1 MQSTSKAPIEKQKPP
16 DTDLGT
22 KTHLVY
28 AVVVDQG
35 QLYTDL
41 TRKFPVRSSNGNSYV
56 MVCYIYDCNYVKVT
70 PMKSRSASEWV
81 KAYDSVHQEL
91 TVKGFKPQIQTLDNE
106 ASAALKNFFTV
117 NDIAYQL
124 VPPHC
129 HRCNAAERAI
139 RTFKEHF
146 VAGLSSVEPSFPLHL
161 WDRLLPQAEITL
173 NLLQTSRVHPQ
184 LSAAAH
190 FHGLVDYNKT
200 AFAPP
205 GCKIIAH
212 EKPGKRRTWA
222 PHGQHGYS
230 LGPAMHHYRCK
241 NVYISTTASERIV
254 DTLEFFP
261 HNSQMPQLSSTDR
274 LLMAAKD
281 MTDALQNP
289 HPEVPFSSVGDD
301 TIAALTDLVAIFKL
315 KLRQTPS
322 PATQAAP
329 AKVVQRRSLAPTSN
343 QIFKSPMPIARHTR
357 SQTTIHTQD
366 IPNVPLPPRVVTPR
380 KIRQPP
386 PRVPT
391 GSQGLSPRNLS
402 QDEFCGMDSAH
413 MSIALGHTHWSQ
425 QHQANSV
432 IHPVTGK
439 EMEYLALMK
448 DPRLQPLWTRGF
460 GNECGCLFQGIRD
473 IPGTDTC
480 FFIELK
486 NIPND
491 RKITYGKIV
500 CDYKPHKK
508 EKERVRLTVGGDRL
522 DYSSDVATS
531 TADITTFKIL
541 INSTLSTEN
550 AATMMMDIKNYYIGT
565 PLPRFEYMKMLLSR
579 FPEEIIQK
587 YNLNAL
593 AVDGWIY
600 IEIRKG
606 MYGLK
611 QSGLLANQLLQTRLA
626 PFKIL
631 FGYYPAHHTPGLW
644 LHKT

>member
-1 MQSTSKAPIEKQKPP
+1 
-16 DTDLGT
+16 
-22 KTHLVY
+22 
-28 AVVVDQG
+28 
-35 QLYTDL
+35 
-41 TRKFPVRSSNGNSYV
+41 
-56 MVCYIYDCNYVKVT
+56 
-70 PMKSRSASEWV
+70 
-81 KAYDSVHQEL
+81 
-91 TVKGFKPQIQTLDNE
+91 
-106 ASAALKNFFTV
+106 LKNFFTT
-117 NDIAYQL
+117 NDIVYQL

-129 HRCNAAERAI
+129 HRRNAVERSI

-146 VAGLSSVEPSFPLHL
+146 VAGLSSVDPSFPMHL

-173 NLLQTSRVHPQ
+173 NLLRTSRLHPQ

-190 FHGLVDYNKT
+190 YHGLVDYNKT

-212 EKPGKRRTWA
+212 EKPGKRRAWA

-230 LGPAMHHYRCK
+230 LGPAMHHYRCQ

-261 HNSQMPQLSSTDR
+261 HNYQMPKLSSTNR

-281 MTDALQNP
+281 MKDALQNH
-289 HPEVPFSSVGDD
+289 HPEVPFASVGDD
-301 TIAALTDLVAIFKL
+301 TIVALMDLAAIFKL
-315 KLRQTPS
+315 KLRQGPS
-322 PATQAAP
+322 PATQASP
-329 AKVVQRRSLAPTSN
+329 AKVVPRPSLAPSST
-343 QIFKSPMPIARHTR
+343 QILNLPMSIGRQTR

-380 KIRQPP
+380 TLRPSP

-391 GSQGLSPRNLS
+391 GSQRLSPRNLS
-402 QDEFCGMDSAH
+402 QEDFCRMDSAH
-413 MSIALGHTHWSQ
+413 MAIALVNNHWSQ
-425 QHQANSV
+425 RHQANTV

-439 EMEYLALMK
+439 EMEYSALMK
-448 DPRLQPLWTRGF
+448 DPRLQPIWTRGF
-460 GNECGCLFQGIRD
+460 GNECGRLFQGIRD

-480 FFIELK
+480 FFIDLK
-486 NIPND
+486 HIPHD

-508 EKERVRLTVGGDRL
+508 EKERVWLTVGGDRL
-522 DYSSDVATS
+522 DYSGDVATS

-541 INSTLSTEN
+541 INITLSTED
-550 AATMMMDIKNYYIGT
+550 AAMMMMDIKNYYLGT
-565 PLPRFEYMKMLLSR
+565 PLPRFEYTKMLLSR
-579 FPEEIIQK
+579 FPKEIIHK

-593 AVDGWIY
+593 AVDGWVY

-611 QSGLLANQLLQTRLA
+611 QAGLLANQLLQTRLV
-626 PFKIL
+626 P
-631 FGYYPAHHTPGLW
+631 FGYYPARHTPGLW
-644 LHKT
+644 LHKTRPISFTLVVDDFAVKYVGKQHAEHLRNALFRTYELTTDWMATVYSGMTLKWDYDKRTCDISMPGYVSNVLSKFKYDAPKHPQHTPSQYVTPVYGANTQYATKDETPPLTA